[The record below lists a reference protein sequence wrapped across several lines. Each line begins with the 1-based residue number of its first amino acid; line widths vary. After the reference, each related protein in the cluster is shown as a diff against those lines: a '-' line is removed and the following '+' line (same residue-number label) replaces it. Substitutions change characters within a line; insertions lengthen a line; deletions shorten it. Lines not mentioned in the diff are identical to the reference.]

1 MAEPHYRPEELPT
14 IYHDENG
21 SNAAT
26 TLHAAPPTT
35 DRHRQDLKPVN
46 TTKHPERGIR
56 STTHHTLKTTK
67 HHRQKPDGA
76 KDGTTLLPPLP
87 FPATHQR
94 HKATGLD
101 PTTHHLT
108 TKDTPPPASRPTVT
122 PHPRS
127 LACRKTH
134 SRSYGKHRFH
144 HHSTTTF
151 QLQHLAGGT
160 KVQHAV
166 GMARPADP
174 CPLRQQAGIYA
185 RGAETC
191 ARRARTAGLLA
202 ALPGTTLGMETQPRE
217 AAAATARKGAQ

>member
-46 TTKHPERGIR
+46 TSKHPERGIR
-56 STTHHTLKTTK
+56 STTHHTLKTTR

-76 KDGTTLLPPLP
+76 KDETTLLPPLP

-108 TKDTPPPASRPTVT
+108 TKDTPPPGLTADGTAPPKKPCLQKNTFPKLWKTLVSSSFHDNFSTPAS
-122 PHPRS
+122 
-127 LACRKTH
+127 
-134 SRSYGKHRFH
+134 G
-144 HHSTTTF
+144 
-151 QLQHLAGGT
+151 
-160 KVQHAV
+160 
-166 GMARPADP
+166 
-174 CPLRQQAGIYA
+174 
-185 RGAETC
+185 
-191 ARRARTAGLLA
+191 RRNK
-202 ALPGTTLGMETQPRE
+202 GTTRSRHGSTC
-217 AAAATARKGAQ
+217 